1 MSDLCPVCGKTLKDG
16 SINHGGMIIYIHDE
30 VPSDSF
36 FNKGLI
42 IATRTYRCCSLVKD
56 TGEKSSGYFCIYL
69 GDPAE
74 EQGDERDLPGR

>member
-1 MSDLCPVCGKTLKDG
+1 
-16 SINHGGMIIYIHDE
+16 MIIYIHDE

-56 TGEKSSGYFCIYL
+56 TGEKSRGHFCIYL